1 LNFENLVEL
10 TMSEAF
16 IVGAVRTPVG
26 RRKGTLS
33 GVHPADL
40 GAHVLRALL
49 ERTGVDPAA
58 VDDVYFGCVSQIG
71 AQSGNIARTAWL
83 SAGLPQHVPGT
94 TIDRQCGSSQQA
106 VHFAAQAVGSGAA
119 DLVVAGGV
127 EVMSLVPIASPM
139 YLGEQ
144 AGLGSPF
151 AGEGWRENF
160 GEQEVSQFRGAE
172 LIAEKW
178 GITRE
183 DMERFALGSHQRA
196 LASQAAGDFDD
207 EIVPAFGLT
216 ADEGPRADTTLE
228 KMAGL
233 KPLTEDGRL
242 TAAVSSQI
250 SDGAAALLIASEEAV
265 RRHGLTPLARVHSM
279 AVVGSDPIHM
289 LTGPIPA
296 TEKVLDR
303 AGLTI
308 DRIDLVEINEA
319 FASVVLAWEKEI
331 GAPHELVNAF
341 GGAIALGHPLGATG
355 ARLMTTLIHQ
365 LRRTGGRY
373 GLQTMCEGGGMA
385 NATVLERV

>member
-1 LNFENLVEL
+1 
-10 TMSEAF
+10 MSEAF

-26 RRKGTLS
+26 RRKGALS
-33 GVHPADL
+33 SAHPADL

-49 ERTGVDPAA
+49 ERTGVDPGA
-58 VDDVYFGCVSQIG
+58 VDDVFFGCVSQIG
-71 AQSGNIARTAWL
+71 AQTGNIARTAWL

-106 VHFAAQAVGSGAA
+106 VHFAAQAVGSCTA

-139 YLGEQ
+139 FVGEQ
-144 AGLGSPF
+144 AGMGSPY
-151 AGEGWRENF
+151 AGDGWREHF
-160 GEQEVSQFRGAE
+160 GDQEVSQFRGAE

-178 GITRE
+178 GVTRA
-183 DMERFALGSHQRA
+183 DMEQFALTSHQRA
-196 LASQAAGDFDD
+196 LAAQADGVFDE
-207 EIVPAFGLT
+207 EIVTAFGLT

-233 KPLTEDGRL
+233 KTLTEDGRL

-265 RRHGLTPLARVHSM
+265 RRHGLTPLARVHTL
-279 AVVGSDPIHM
+279 AVVGSDPILM

-296 TEKVLDR
+296 TEKVLDK
-303 AGLTI
+303 AGLSI
-308 DRIDLVEINEA
+308 DDIDLVEINEA
-319 FASVVLAWEKEI
+319 FASVVLAWQKEI
-331 GAPHELVNAF
+331 GAAPERVNAF

-355 ARLMTTLIHQ
+355 ARLMTTLVHQ

-385 NATVLERV
+385 NATVIERV

>member
-1 LNFENLVEL
+1 
-10 TMSEAF
+10 MSEAF

-49 ERTGVDPAA
+49 ERTGVDPEA

-160 GEQEVSQFRGAE
+160 GKQEVSQFRGAE

-233 KPLTEDGRL
+233 KPLTEEGRL

-289 LTGPIPA
+289 LTGPVPA

-319 FASVVLAWEKEI
+319 FASVVLAWQKEI

-355 ARLMTTLIHQ
+355 ARLMTTLVHQ

-385 NATVLERV
+385 NATVLERG

>member
-1 LNFENLVEL
+1 
-10 TMSEAF
+10 MSEAF

-40 GAHVLRALL
+40 GAHVLGALV
-49 ERTGVDPAA
+49 ERTGVDPGA

-71 AQSGNIARTAWL
+71 AQTGNIARTAWL

-127 EVMSLVPIASPM
+127 EVMSLVPIASP
-139 YLGEQ
+139 LFVGEQ
-144 AGLGSPF
+144 AGMGSPF
-151 AGEGWRENF
+151 GGERWREHF
-160 GEQEVSQFRGAE
+160 RDQEVSQFRGAE

-178 GITRE
+178 GVTRE
-183 DMERFALGSHQRA
+183 DMERFALSSHQRA

-207 EIVPAFGLT
+207 EITPAFGLS
-216 ADEGPRADTTLE
+216 ADEGPRVDTTLE

-233 KPLTEDGRL
+233 KTLREDGRL

-265 RRHGLTPLARVHSM
+265 RRHGLTPLARVHTT

-303 AGLTI
+303 AGLAI
-308 DRIDLVEINEA
+308 DDIDLVEINEA
-319 FASVVLAWEKEI
+319 FASVVLAWQKEF
-331 GAPHELVNAF
+331 GAAHEQVNAF

-355 ARLMTTLIHQ
+355 ARLMTTLVHQ

-385 NATVLERV
+385 NATVLERL